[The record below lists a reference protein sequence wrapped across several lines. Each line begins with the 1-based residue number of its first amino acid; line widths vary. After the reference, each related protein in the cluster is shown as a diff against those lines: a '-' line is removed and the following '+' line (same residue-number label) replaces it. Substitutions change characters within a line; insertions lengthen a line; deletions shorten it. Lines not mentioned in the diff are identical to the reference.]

1 MENRGRLLDHSQL
14 DQAGAFLSSV
24 CAIHCLAL
32 PLLMTILPLA
42 GIGVLL
48 NRNLELLFISGSL
61 FLATVSYCWG
71 YRLHREIRLLLALY
85 VFTAMIV
92 AGKAYI
98 AGSIGLWLAVLGA
111 LGLAAGHL
119 FNRRLCHQ
127 CGICHHDHGG

>member
-1 MENRGRLLDHSQL
+1 MENPGRFLDHSRL
-14 DQAGAFLSSV
+14 DHAGALVSSV

-32 PLLMTILPLA
+32 PLLITVLPWV
-42 GIGVLL
+42 GVNILL
-48 NRNLELLFISGSL
+48 NRSLELLFISGSL
-61 FLATVSYCWG
+61 FLATASFCWG

-98 AGSIGLWLAVLGA
+98 GGSLGLWLAVLGA

-119 FNRRLCHQ
+119 FNRRLCDQ
-127 CGICHHDHGG
+127 CGACHDHGG